1 MATPTA
7 QTASQV
13 IADALLAVNIIR
25 AGETASAADQA
36 FCIRRLNQMMALWE
50 GEGRNLGY
58 IPIGTVTDVLTVPD
72 AAILGIVNNLA
83 IHIAPSYGATVPVEI
98 AALAMMGL
106 ATIDKLTAKEVI
118 PDLDLQRSAADDV
131 PFNVNTG

>member
-1 MATPTA
+1 
-7 QTASQV
+7 
-13 IADALLAVNIIR
+13 
-25 AGETASAADQA
+25 
-36 FCIRRLNQMMALWE
+36 MMALWE

-83 IHIAPSYGATVPVEI
+83 IHIAPSYGASVPAETV
-98 AALAMMGL
+98 ALAMMGL
-106 ATIDKLTAKEVI
+106 QTIDKLTAKEVI
-118 PDLDLQRSAADDV
+118 MDMDLQRSAADDE